1 MAAAWLI
8 AASAAAVE
16 VVVVPVPDV
25 PGRYQAS
32 FMATQTEA
40 GQFIPTFEFV
50 SPVAGTLSFVG
61 TPFFVQFLGYQFD
74 HGPVTGFTDGP
85 NRNDVAIAGIPID
98 AGPHSL
104 LIGIQASPQ
113 LPPNTPANSNFTG
126 TITIQALAA
135 IPEPSTQL
143 LIAAGLLALAVAR
156 RWLRTSLPQKFPPRQ

>member
-25 PGRYQAS
+25 PGRYQGS
-32 FMATQTEA
+32 FVATQNQA
-40 GQFIPTFEFV
+40 GQYIPTFDFV
-50 SPVAGTLSFVG
+50 SPVAGTFSFVG
-61 TPFFVQFLGYQFD
+61 TPFFVEFLGYQFD
-74 HGPVTGFTDGP
+74 HGPVTSFTNGP
-85 NRNDVAIAGIPID
+85 NPNDVAIAGIPIE

-104 LIGIQASPQ
+104 LVGIQASPQ
-113 LPPNTPANSNFTG
+113 LPPNTPATSSFTG

-143 LIAAGLLALAVAR
+143 LMAAGLLTLAGALRCGRA
-156 RWLRTSLPQKFPPRQ
+156 SLPQKFPPCH